1 MSDLFTSLSSAARAL
16 EAQRFG
22 LDVTGQNIANVNT
35 PSWTKRVAEFAAVP
49 GTDNRTPGR
58 GVDVVGVRSMRDQ
71 LIERRLLQE
80 LPAERRQAAIA
91 ESLQIVEAALG
102 DPGSS
107 IDERLTRLF
116 DAFSNLAESPTSAV
130 ARQEVLLQGQA
141 ISSAFRNM
149 VDRFET
155 SQRDTD
161 HKVRAAVEDVTSL
174 AQRITALNVSI
185 GKSGANGTVLHL
197 QDEQQQLVR
206 ELSELLDV
214 DVLRRADGGV
224 DISYGNGQSL
234 VIGENAYN
242 LGVVSTPP
250 RGFAAITGLNGVDVT
265 AEITGGRLGGLL
277 QVRDVNIPDYLDRL
291 DTLAAELV
299 TEVNALHAAGYD
311 LNGATGQNFFGY
323 STAPVGTT
331 GAARYIQLDPALA
344 ADAGRL
350 AAAGVAEAGDN
361 TTARALAALRDARVL
376 DGNTAT
382 LADGWSRLVYR
393 IGRDTQAAIDEQ
405 TSREEIVKQVD
416 FMRDQV
422 SGISLDEEAMWM
434 LKFQRAYE
442 ANARFFSA
450 VDRLLDTLLQSLG
463 R

>member
-1 MSDLFTSLSSAARAL
+1 VSDLFTSLSSAARAL

-35 PSWTKRVAEFAAVP
+35 PGWSKRVAEFAAVP
-49 GTDNRTPGR
+49 GNDNRSPGR
-58 GVDVVGVRSMRDQ
+58 GVDVVGVRAMRDQ

-91 ESLQIVEAALG
+91 ESLHIVESVLG

-116 DAFSNLAESPTSAV
+116 DAFSQLAESPTSAV

-141 ISSAFRNM
+141 IASAFRNM
-149 VDRFET
+149 VGRFET

-161 HKVRAAVEDVTSL
+161 NKVRAAVEDVTSL
-174 AQRITALNVSI
+174 AQRIAALNVSI
-185 GKSGANGTVLHL
+185 GKSGAAGTALHL

-206 ELSELLDV
+206 ELSEQLDV
-214 DVLRRADGGV
+214 DVLRRDDGGV
-224 DISYGNGQSL
+224 DISYGNGRSL
-234 VIGENAYN
+234 VIGENSYDIRSA
-242 LGVVSTPP
+242 STPP
-250 RGFAAITGLNGVDVT
+250 DGFASVIGLNDVDVT

-277 QVRDVNIPDYLDRL
+277 QVRDVNIPDYLSRL
-291 DTLAAELV
+291 DTLASELV
-299 TEVNALHAAGYD
+299 GEVNTLHAAGYD
-311 LNGATGQNFFGY
+311 LNGATGQDFFGY
-323 STAPVGTT
+323 STAPTGTA
-331 GAARYIQLDPALA
+331 GAAKFIQLDPAV
-344 ADAGRL
+344 AGNASL
-350 AAAGVAEAGDN
+350 IAAAGVAEAGDN
-361 TTARALAALRDARVL
+361 TTASALAGLREARVL

-382 LADGWSRLVYR
+382 LSDGWSRLVYR
-393 IGRDTQAAIDEQ
+393 IGRDTQAAVDEQ

-416 FMRDQV
+416 ALRDQV